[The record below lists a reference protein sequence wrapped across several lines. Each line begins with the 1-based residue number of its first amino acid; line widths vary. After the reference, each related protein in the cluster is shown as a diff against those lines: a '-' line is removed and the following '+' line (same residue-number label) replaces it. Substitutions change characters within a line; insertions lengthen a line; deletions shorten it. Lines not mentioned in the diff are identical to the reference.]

1 MRKER
6 NEKAEWAEK
15 EEASKKE
22 TSCLKKEAT
31 KDMMSRFSDGANG
44 APRMSGL

>member
-6 NEKAEWAEK
+6 DENEWAEK

-22 TSCLKKEAT
+22 VSRSKKKEAI
-31 KDMMSRFSDGANG
+31 KDMLA
-44 APRMSGL
+44 